1 MDEIK
6 TNEKP
11 LSDEDKQLGQNFGF
25 FSLMKFA
32 LPSMFALVFVAV
44 YQLVDGMFIEKF
56 VGSPEVG
63 EISIAAVN
71 LFYPILSLYVASGI
85 MLGTGGN
92 AVVVKLLGEGKKK
105 EADRVFSETIIFSVI
120 VSVVISAICLIFRE
134 NIMVWLGASEINI
147 EYLRPYYTVLSAAG
161 PVIMLQMVL
170 GVMLIGE
177 GRSVLAAVLLI
188 IGGVLNCVL
197 DWLFMAVFNWGISGA
212 AIATAIGYAVTIL
225 YAFYYYSPIGKSKYK
240 IGFTRIRFK
249 EIGFICFN
257 GSSEMISNLS
267 GGVTALFMNH
277 IIFRFQ
283 GEIGQSALSVVL
295 YFQFVIIA
303 VFMGFTMAVAPVFSY
318 HYGTGNRE
326 MRAKVFKL
334 SMIWTA
340 IIGVVLSAVFFLLR
354 GPVVGLFF
362 TEGTEIYDITMK
374 GFIFAVPAALF
385 VGFNAFSSALFTA
398 FSNGGISAFLS
409 VLRTLVI
416 LTGMLFL
423 LSWLFGENGMW
434 LSWTV
439 TEVISLVVSVIFLF
453 AFRKKY
459 GYVKATPHKDRFA
472 T

>member
-6 TNEKP
+6 TKEKP
-11 LSDEDKQLGQNFGF
+11 ISDEDKQLGQNFGF
-25 FSLMKFA
+25 FSLMRFA
-32 LPSMFALVFVAV
+32 LPSIFALVFVAV

-56 VGSPEVG
+56 VGTPEVG

-71 LFYPILSLYVASGI
+71 LFYPILSLFVAAGI

-92 AVVVKLLGEGKKK
+92 AVVVKLVGEGKKK

-120 VSVVISAICLIFRE
+120 VSVIIAALCLIFRE
-134 NIMVWLGASEINI
+134 TIMVWLGASEINV

-161 PVIMLQMVL
+161 PVIMLQMAL

-197 DWLFMAVFNWGISGA
+197 DWLFMAVFNWGITGA
-212 AIATAIGYAVTIL
+212 AIATAIGYAVTIF

-240 IGFTRIRFK
+240 IGFTRIRLK

-318 HYGTGNRE
+318 HYGTGNKE

-334 SMIWTA
+334 SILWTT
-340 IIGVVLSAVFFLLR
+340 ILGIVLSVIFFLLR
-354 GPVVGLFF
+354 EPIVGLFF
-362 TEGTEIYDITMK
+362 TSGTHIYELTMK
-374 GFIFAVPAALF
+374 GFLFAVPAALF
-385 VGFNAFSSALFTA
+385 VGFNAFASALFTA

-409 VLRTLVI
+409 ILRTLII

-434 LSWTV
+434 VSWSV
-439 TEVISLVVSVIFLF
+439 TEAISLIVSAVFLF
-453 AFRKKY
+453 AYRKKY
-459 GYVKATPHKDRFA
+459 AYVKLKKLEDKK
-472 T
+472 

>member
-1 MDEIK
+1 MDEITK
-6 TNEKP
+6 TADSVKE
-11 LSDEDKQLGQNFGF
+11 DDKQLGQNFGF

-32 LPSMFALVFVAV
+32 IPSIFALVFVAV

-56 VGSPEVG
+56 VGTPEVG

-71 LFYPILSLYVASGI
+71 LFYPILSLFVAAGI

-92 AVVVKLLGEGKKK
+92 AVVIKLIGEGKKK
-105 EADRVFSETIIFSVI
+105 EADRVFSETIIFSMI
-120 VSVVISAICLIFRE
+120 VSVLLAAICLIFRE
-134 NIMVWLGASEINI
+134 TIMVWLGASEINV
-147 EYLRPYYTVLSAAG
+147 EYLRPYYTILSAAG
-161 PVIMLQMVL
+161 PVIMLQMAL

-197 DWLFMAVFNWGISGA
+197 DWLFMAVFHWGISGA
-212 AIATAIGYAVTIL
+212 AFATVIGYAVTIF
-225 YAFYYYSPIGKSKYK
+225 YAIYYYSPIGKSKYH
-240 IGFTRIRFK
+240 IGLTGIRFK

-257 GSSEMISNLS
+257 GSSEMISNLA

-277 IIFRFQ
+277 IIFRYQ

-303 VFMGFTMAVAPVFSY
+303 VFMGFSMAVAPVFSY
-318 HYGTGNRE
+318 HYGTGNKE

-334 SMIWTA
+334 SMLWTA
-340 IIGVVLSAVFFLLR
+340 ILSVVLSSLFFLFR
-354 GPVVGLFF
+354 EPIVGLFF
-362 TEGTEIYDITMK
+362 TKGTAIYDLTMK
-374 GFIFAVPAALF
+374 GFLFAIPAALF
-385 VGFNAFSSALFTA
+385 VGFNSFASGLFTA

-409 VLRTLVI
+409 ILRTLVI

-434 LSWTV
+434 MSWAV
-439 TEVISLVVSVIFLF
+439 TEAFSLIISMIFLKKKK
-453 AFRKKY
+453 KKY
-459 GYVKATPHKDRFA
+459 AYVKLKK
-472 T
+472 

>member
-1 MDEIK
+1 MDEITK
-6 TNEKP
+6 TASPVNK
-11 LSDEDKQLGQNFGF
+11 DDKQLGQNFGF
-25 FSLMKFA
+25 FSLIKFA
-32 LPSMFALVFVAV
+32 APSIFALVFVAV

-56 VGSPEVG
+56 VGTPEVG

-71 LFYPILSLYVASGI
+71 LFYPILSLFVAAGV

-105 EADRVFSETIIFSVI
+105 EADRVFSETIIFSLI
-120 VSVVISAICLIFRE
+120 VSVIITAVCLIFRE
-134 NIMVWLGASEINI
+134 TIMVWLGASEINV

-161 PVIMLQMVL
+161 PIIMLQMAL

-177 GRSVLAAVLLI
+177 GRSVTAAVLLI

-197 DWLFMAVFNWGISGA
+197 DWLFMAVFHWGIMGA
-212 AIATAIGYAVTIL
+212 AIATVIGYAVTIF
-225 YAFYYYSPIGKSKYK
+225 YAFYYYSPVGKSKYK

-277 IIFRFQ
+277 IIFRYQ

-303 VFMGFTMAVAPVFSY
+303 VFMGFSMAVAPVFSY
-318 HYGTGNRE
+318 HYGTGNKE

-334 SMIWTA
+334 SMLWTA
-340 IIGVVLSAVFFLLR
+340 ILSVVLSVLFFLFR
-354 GPVVGLFF
+354 EPIVGLFF
-362 TEGTEIYDITMK
+362 NKGTAIYDLTMK
-374 GFIFAVPAALF
+374 GFLFAIPAALF
-385 VGFNAFSSALFTA
+385 VGFNSFASGLFTA

-409 VLRTLVI
+409 ILRTLVI

-423 LSWLFGENGMW
+423 LSWLLGENGMW
-434 LSWTV
+434 MSWAV
-439 TEVISLVVSVIFLF
+439 TEAVSLVVSIVFLF
-453 AFRKKY
+453 AYRKKY
-459 GYVKATPHKDRFA
+459 AYVKLKN
-472 T
+472 

>member
-1 MDEIK
+1 MDEITK
-6 TNEKP
+6 TADSVKE
-11 LSDEDKQLGQNFGF
+11 DDKQLGQNFGF

-32 LPSMFALVFVAV
+32 IPSIFALVFVAV

-56 VGSPEVG
+56 VGTPEVG

-71 LFYPILSLYVASGI
+71 LFYPILSLFVAAGI

-92 AVVVKLLGEGKKK
+92 AVVIKLIGEGKKK
-105 EADRVFSETIIFSVI
+105 EADRVFSETIIFSMI
-120 VSVVISAICLIFRE
+120 VSVLLAAICLIFRE
-134 NIMVWLGASEINI
+134 TIMVWLGASEINV
-147 EYLRPYYTVLSAAG
+147 EYLRPYYTILSAAG
-161 PVIMLQMVL
+161 PVIMLQMAL

-197 DWLFMAVFNWGISGA
+197 DWLFMAVFHWGISGA
-212 AIATAIGYAVTIL
+212 AFATVIGYAVTIF
-225 YAFYYYSPIGKSKYK
+225 YAIYYYSPIGKSKYH
-240 IGFTRIRFK
+240 IGLTGIRFK

-257 GSSEMISNLS
+257 GSSEMISNLA

-277 IIFRFQ
+277 IIFRYQ

-303 VFMGFTMAVAPVFSY
+303 VFMGFSMAVAPVFSY
-318 HYGTGNRE
+318 HYGTGNKE

-334 SMIWTA
+334 SMLWTA
-340 IIGVVLSAVFFLLR
+340 ILSVVLSSLFFLFR
-354 GPVVGLFF
+354 EPIVGLFF
-362 TEGTEIYDITMK
+362 TKGTAIYDLTMK
-374 GFIFAVPAALF
+374 GFLFAIPAALF
-385 VGFNAFSSALFTA
+385 VGFNSFASGLFTA

-409 VLRTLVI
+409 ILRTLVI

-434 LSWTV
+434 MSWAV
-439 TEVISLVVSVIFLF
+439 TEAFSLIISMIFLI
-453 AFRKKY
+453 AYRKKY
-459 GYVKATPHKDRFA
+459 AYVKLKK
-472 T
+472 

>member
-11 LSDEDKQLGQNFGF
+11 LSKEDEQLGQNFGF

-177 GRSVLAAVLLI
+177 GRSVLASVLLI